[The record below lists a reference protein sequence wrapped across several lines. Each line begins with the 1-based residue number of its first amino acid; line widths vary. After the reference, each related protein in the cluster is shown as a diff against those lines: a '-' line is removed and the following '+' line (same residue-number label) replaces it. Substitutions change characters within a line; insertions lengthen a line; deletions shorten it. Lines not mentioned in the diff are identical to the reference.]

1 MENLHDLSY
10 SQKQFTLRL
19 IRLQTTSVVLKC
31 FEKIVQHNLLDL
43 TKGMQDPFQFEYKP
57 NRSIDD
63 TILTLLHNTFLH
75 ANNPK
80 SYVRILFADFSSA
93 FNTIKPYHLAK
104 KLVRLNICPKLVIW
118 IINFLSHRK
127 QLVRFKGV
135 LSGER
140 SISTGVPQGCVLS
153 PVLFTLYTNDCTG
166 TENTIFIKYSDD
178 TTIVDLSNSIPHY
191 IEEVE
196 TFTTWCK
203 DNVLDLNVT
212 ETKEL
217 LIVFR
222 KQPPA
227 VSPITIDGAIVE
239 RVEKYKYLGIGGGIA
254 TVYKSTLGS
263 NITFKTNFDFTHT
276 SFEVVQASITLQHN
290 TLHFFCLYRPPP
302 NRRNNLTD
310 SMFTEQLPDLLDYVN
325 SLPGFVCLVGD
336 MNIHFDNPLQSLT
349 KQTLSTLSLYDL
361 VQVINKPTHRCGH
374 IIDWVIVRP
383 DDDIHRKSTVT
394 DSLESDHYCT
404 KSYFNISVEKP
415 STLYRTVRNIAN
427 IDRPS
432 FIAELSSVSE
442 FSSVENANQFCDFLR
457 TVLDKHAPPSL
468 RKVIT
473 HSSSPWFESIRDELF
488 IAKRERRQAERKWM
502 NTKLIIFKDL
512 YRQAKHK
519 VSKLVHTAKCK
530 FYTERI
536 ALASSSKELHQIV
549 NTLSNRH
556 PPKILPT
563 IYPSADLPSIF
574 IKHFTNK
581 VEKLRAN
588 IASEHVTST
597 LVTGTTAATF
607 SSFEKV
613 SQLTV
618 KECILSSAPKSCEL
632 DPIPSKLLIECL
644 DSILPSLTDLFN
656 SSLASGIFPQC
667 FKSALVTPIL
677 KKRCL
682 DHNDLNNYRPVS
694 NLCFI
699 AKILEKLVLSQ
710 VSSYLNSH
718 NLYNTCQ
725 SAYRPGHST
734 ETALL
739 KVVNDLFLSLNKG
752 NISVLAL
759 LDFSSAFDTIDHTI
773 LVHRLHTDF
782 GFTDTVLQ
790 WFSSYLTDRT
800 HYVSLCNHCSDF
812 APVHSGVPQGSVLGP
827 ILFTMY
833 IKPLSAIIDSHSI
846 IHHSFADDLQLQ
858 MSAPPDRI
866 SELLHSM
873 QSCISDVKAWATV
886 NMLRLNDSKT
896 ELMLVT
902 SKRSK
907 HLHNLPTSITIGN
920 AQIPFKQSVKNLGFT
935 LDCHLTMNAH
945 VSNIARTCY
954 FELRRLAYIRRFL
967 TSTATATLVSA
978 FVLSRIDYCNSLLF
992 GSTLDVTSHLQR
1004 IQNYAA
1010 RVILRLPMS
1019 SRITIHLKSLH
1030 WLPVKVRSTYKIAC
1044 LCYHCH
1050 SSTAPSY
1057 VTDMLHKKTLHT
1069 RNTRSSSYTM
1079 PLLNRPAHSKA
1090 TLGDRSFSFAS
1101 SSVWNSIPNDV
1112 KCAPSLS
1119 SFKSRLK
1126 TYLFRSVYKD

>member
-1 MENLHDLSY
+1 M
-10 SQKQFTLRL
+10 
-19 IRLQTTSVVLKC
+19 
-31 FEKIVQHNLLDL
+31 
-43 TKGMQDPFQFEYKP
+43 P
-57 NRSIDD
+57 SI
-63 TILTLLHNTFLH
+63 
-75 ANNPK
+75 
-80 SYVRILFADFSSA
+80 
-93 FNTIKPYHLAK
+93 
-104 KLVRLNICPKLVIW
+104 
-118 IINFLSHRK
+118 
-127 QLVRFKGV
+127 
-135 LSGER
+135 
-140 SISTGVPQGCVLS
+140 
-153 PVLFTLYTNDCTG
+153 YT
-166 TENTIFIKYSDD
+166 
-178 TTIVDLSNSIPHY
+178 
-191 IEEVE
+191 
-196 TFTTWCK
+196 
-203 DNVLDLNVT
+203 
-212 ETKEL
+212 
-217 LIVFR
+217 
-222 KQPPA
+222 
-227 VSPITIDGAIVE
+227 
-239 RVEKYKYLGIGGGIA
+239 
-254 TVYKSTLGS
+254 
-263 NITFKTNFDFTHT
+263 
-276 SFEVVQASITLQHN
+276 
-290 TLHFFCLYRPPP
+290 
-302 NRRNNLTD
+302 
-310 SMFTEQLPDLLDYVN
+310 
-325 SLPGFVCLVGD
+325 
-336 MNIHFDNPLQSLT
+336 
-349 KQTLSTLSLYDL
+349 
-361 VQVINKPTHRCGH
+361 
-374 IIDWVIVRP
+374 
-383 DDDIHRKSTVT
+383 
-394 DSLESDHYCT
+394 
-404 KSYFNISVEKP
+404 
-415 STLYRTVRNIAN
+415 
-427 IDRPS
+427 
-432 FIAELSSVSE
+432 
-442 FSSVENANQFCDFLR
+442 
-457 TVLDKHAPPSL
+457 
-468 RKVIT
+468 
-473 HSSSPWFESIRDELF
+473 
-488 IAKRERRQAERKWM
+488 
-502 NTKLIIFKDL
+502 
-512 YRQAKHK
+512 
-519 VSKLVHTAKCK
+519 
-530 FYTERI
+530 
-536 ALASSSKELHQIV
+536 
-549 NTLSNRH
+549 
-556 PPKILPT
+556 
-563 IYPSADLPSIF
+563 SADLPIIF

-597 LVTGTTAATF
+597 IVTGTTAATF
-607 SSFEKV
+607 SLFEKV

-618 KECILSSAPKSCEL
+618 KECILNSAPKSCEL

-644 DSILPSLTDLFN
+644 ESIPPSLTDLFN

-759 LDFSSAFDTIDHTI
+759 LNFSSAFDTIDHTI
-773 LVHRLHTDF
+773 IVHRLHTDF

-800 HYVSLCNHCSDF
+800 HYVSLCNHCSDFAPVHSGVPQGSVLGPILFTMYIKPLSAIIDSHSIIHTSLCNHCSDF

-873 QSCISDVKAWATV
+873 QSCISDVKAWATA
-886 NMLRLNDSKT
+886 NMLQLNDSKT

-920 AQIPFKQSVKNLGFT
+920 AQITFKQSVKNLGYT

-954 FELRRLAYIRRFL
+954 FELRRLASIRRFL

-992 GSTLDVTSHLQR
+992 GSTNDVTSHLQR
-1004 IQNYAA
+1004 IQKYAA

-1019 SRITIHLKSLH
+1019 SSITIYLKSLH

-1057 VTDMLHKKTLHT
+1057 VTDMLHKKPLHT
-1069 RNTRSSSYTM
+1069 RNTCSSSYTM

-1112 KCAPSLS
+1112 RCAPSLS

-1126 TYLFRSVYKD
+1126 TYLFCSVYKD